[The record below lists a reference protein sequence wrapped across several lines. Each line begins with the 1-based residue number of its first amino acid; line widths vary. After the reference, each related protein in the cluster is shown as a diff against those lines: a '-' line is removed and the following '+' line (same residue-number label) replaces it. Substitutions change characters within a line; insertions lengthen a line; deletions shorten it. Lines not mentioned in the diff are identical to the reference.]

1 MATIEETL
9 GKQVGRKEHQQ
20 PARGRWQE
28 EKENVIEKDL
38 RIYIDI
44 GDKVLFKNIE
54 IKQLTTGT
62 LQFCDD
68 WRREWC
74 HSLRDHHLIV
84 VGSKGCYGVWCLP
97 NDYSFF

>member
-1 MATIEETL
+1 MIY
-9 GKQVGRKEHQQ
+9 G
-20 PARGRWQE
+20 
-28 EKENVIEKDL
+28 
-38 RIYIDI
+38 YIDI
-44 GDKVLFKNIE
+44 GDKVLFKIVE

-74 HSLRDHHLIV
+74 HSLRDHHLV
-84 VGSKGCYGVWCLP
+84 VVDNKDCYGVWCLP